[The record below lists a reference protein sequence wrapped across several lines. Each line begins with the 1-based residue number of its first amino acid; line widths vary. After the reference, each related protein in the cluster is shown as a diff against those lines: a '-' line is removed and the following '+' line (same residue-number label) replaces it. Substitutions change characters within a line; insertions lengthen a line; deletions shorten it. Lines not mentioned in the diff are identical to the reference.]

1 MAFALERRKSFDLL
15 QETQII
21 REYSIFPYALKLERI
36 YFYIYDET
44 NVLFYVTSGR
54 IFGNVLVILHLFRDT
69 VLVTKC
75 CQTTMIRI
83 ELFS

>member
-21 REYSIFPYALKLERI
+21 REDSIFPYALKLERI

-44 NVLFYVTSGR
+44 NVFFMLLAEDYLATF
-54 IFGNVLVILHLFRDT
+54 L
-69 VLVTKC
+69 
-75 CQTTMIRI
+75 
-83 ELFS
+83 